1 MKNFFTYFFKGKLF
15 LPIVFQ
21 CGHRGKLALIYQ
33 YGEVKY
39 GRKMGEHNFGQGGI
53 RLKVI
58 RGRYKA
64 NFYQGHFNTH
74 FEILGHPD
82 TPLNWFWYNL
92 FTKRSCRCKTRANDF
107 MVVSIEQLKIHVR
120 QCNVYNKQ
128 YSYVSGLRLLS
139 QLDQMK
145 THVNC
150 GAQKNQGHQ
159 GCRWYLDGRSQKK
172 VWMEW

>member
-1 MKNFFTYFFKGKLF
+1 MKTLSIPDAKPKSTLLPMPSTPFFAPFAFGRYYTFRDNMFNMNVWWKTFFTYFFKGKLF

-92 FTKRSCRCKTRANDF
+92 FTKRSCRCKTRERT
-107 MVVSIEQLKIHVR
+107 ILW
-120 QCNVYNKQ
+120 
-128 YSYVSGLRLLS
+128 LS
-139 QLDQMK
+139 
-145 THVNC
+145 
-150 GAQKNQGHQ
+150 
-159 GCRWYLDGRSQKK
+159 W
-172 VWMEW
+172 